1 MIAVIHRLDL
11 FIQLQPII
19 FQHRL
24 RLCFGKTEILG
35 IFLIFYCAYHQIV
48 QIAEDV
54 FLGYPLYARQHRILQ
69 ARRCLQRVMKQRRQA
84 AADLFIIPVYMR
96 FDERCIILIDEHHH
110 LLAMM
115 LLQLFDQKCK
125 RVSNAINFS
134 VLCIQQRFSD
144 LLIFICVKLRHRRL
158 KCLSVPVIFF
168 AQLIFDRFRQ
178 FLLAVLRTGK

>member
-1 MIAVIHRLDL
+1 MIAVIHRLDFL
-11 FIQLQPII
+11 IQLQPII
-19 FQHRL
+19 FQYCF
-24 RLCFGKTEILG
+24 RLCFGKTKILG
-35 IFLIFYCAYHQIV
+35 IAFICYCAYHQIV

-84 AADLFIIPVYMR
+84 AADLIIKPIHMR